1 MRAARLYSPAEA
13 AVVAGIAV
21 KAVNNAIDKRIITI
35 AERSAAVST
44 RRLRRRSLSGEN
56 LLQLKLWNEVG
67 NILSQ
72 ERRERLF
79 DAIRSAPEVTQVRA
93 DDLIIIDVGEARK
106 QIAARVEALEE
117 AEAIVTENKSVMGG
131 EPVIKGTRIPVR
143 LIASLVEEGVSE
155 AEILAGYPKLSPR
168 DVALASIW
176 AAAHPR
182 RGRPKPLVD
191 DKLVLKQRQRVPLQ
205 KEIIG
210 AEAAR

>member
-1 MRAARLYSPAEA
+1 MHSLGSDC
-13 AVVAGIAV
+13 VG
-21 KAVNNAIDKRIITI
+21 IITI
-35 AERSAAVST
+35 AERSTKVSA
-44 RRLRRRSLSGEN
+44 RRLPRRSLSGEN

-67 NILSQ
+67 IILSQ

-93 DDLIIIDVGEARK
+93 DDLIIIDVGEARM

-117 AEAIVTENKSVMGG
+117 AEAIVTENKAVMGG
-131 EPVIKGTRIPVR
+131 EPVIKGTRVPVR

-155 AEILAGYPKLSPR
+155 AEILAGYPWLSPR

-182 RGRPKPLVD
+182 RGRPKPMVD
-191 DKLVLKQRQRVPLQ
+191 DKLVLKQQQRVPIQ